1 MKSIF
6 SYSKVKK
13 NRFPKASYISR
24 KHGGIIAEGVAHA
37 QKNNIG
43 DNGIPVVPINS
54 YLKSGG
60 RYLKEEKK
68 VEVESE
74 EIVFNKETSDGI
86 NRLVN
91 EYNDCKCSGKIFS
104 LGQIIMEAVRNLVD
118 ETCRTD
124 CKFEPKL
131 SKIR

>member
-1 MKSIF
+1 MKTIF

-13 NRFPKASYISR
+13 TQVPKARYAIR
-24 KHGGIIAEGVAHA
+24 KHGGIIAGGVGHA
-37 QKNNIG
+37 EKNMIG
-43 DNGIPVVPINS
+43 DNGIPVVPIKS
-54 YLKSGG
+54 YMQSGG
-60 RYLKEEKK
+60 KYIRNDKK

-74 EIVFNKETSDGI
+74 EIVFNKETSDSI
-86 NRLVN
+86 DKLVD
-91 EYNDCKCSGKIFS
+91 EYNDCGCSGKIMM
-104 LGQIIMEAVRNLVD
+104 LGQVVMEAVRNLVD